1 MKKCCTGL
9 LCGLMLC
16 LLFAVTGCVRTDKPQ
31 EDRLKIVSTVFAPYD
46 FAREVAGDRGD
57 CTLLVPPGTEVH
69 SYEPTARDLI
79 TVQNCDIFIYVGG
92 ESDAWVDKL
101 LSALDTSRFRTVTL
115 MDCAEL
121 LPEEDVTG
129 DSVKHA
135 AHGEETEYDEH
146 VWTSPRN
153 AVRIVEKL
161 RQNMAEAAP
170 EDADGFAARAKT
182 YTEKLNALDRS
193 FAEVTA
199 TAKRHMIVMADRFPL
214 LYFVRAYG
222 LDYRAAFPGCA
233 SETEPNA
240 ATVARLI
247 DEVKRE
253 QIPVVFYLE
262 MSDGRMAD
270 SLCEA
275 TGAEKRMFHS
285 CHNVT
290 AAEQQAGETYLSLM
304 TRNRDVLKEALN

>member
-1 MKKCCTGL
+1 MKKRHIL
-9 LCGLMLC
+9 PVCGLILC
-16 LLFAVTGCVRTDKPQ
+16 LLLAMSGCIRTDKPQ
-31 EDRLKIVSTVFAPYD
+31 NRRLKIVSTVFAPYD
-46 FAREVAGDRGD
+46 FAREIAGDRGD

-79 TVQNCDIFIYVGG
+79 TVQNCDVFIYVGG

-115 MDCAEL
+115 MDCTEL
-121 LPEEDVTG
+121 LPEEDVAG
-129 DSVKHA
+129 DGIKHA

-153 AVRIVEKL
+153 AVRIVDKL
-161 RQNMAEAAP
+161 RQSFADASP
-170 EDADGFAARAKT
+170 EDADGFAARAKA
-182 YTEKLNALDRS
+182 YTEELNALDRS
-193 FAEVTA
+193 FAGLTA
-199 TAKRHMIVMADRFPL
+199 TAKRHTIVMADRFPL

-270 SLCEA
+270 TICEA
-275 TGAEKRMFHS
+275 TGAEKRLFHS

>member
-1 MKKCCTGL
+1 MKKKLYAALSGGL
-9 LCGLMLC
+9 ILC
-16 LLFAVTGCVRTDKPQ
+16 LLCALTGCTRPVETQDG
-31 EDRLKIVSTVFAPYD
+31 RLKVVSTVFAPFD
-46 FAREVAGDRGD
+46 FSREIVGERGD

-79 TVQNCDIFIYVGG
+79 TVQNCDVFVYIGG

-115 MDCAEL
+115 MDCVEL
-121 LPEEDVTG
+121 LPEEAISG
-129 DSVKHA
+129 GESAHA
-135 AHGEETEYDEH
+135 EEAETEYDEH

-153 AVRIVEKL
+153 AIRIVEKL
-161 RQNMAEAAP
+161 RQNFAAAAP
-170 EDADGFAARAKT
+170 SDAEYFSSRAES
-182 YTEKLNALDRS
+182 YTEKLTALDRA
-193 FAEVTA
+193 FVEVTA
-199 TAKRHMIVMADRFPL
+199 NAAHRTLVMADRFPL

-247 DEVKRE
+247 DEVKAER
-253 QIPVVFYLE
+253 IPVVFYLE

-270 SLCEA
+270 TVCEA
-275 TGAEKRMFHS
+275 TGAKKRLFHS

-290 AAEQQAGETYLSLM
+290 AEEQQAGETYLSLM
-304 TRNRDVLKEALN
+304 YRNRDAVKEALG

>member
-146 VWTSPRN
+146 VLDVAAQCR
-153 AVRIVEKL
+153 AHCGKAAAEYGGGGAGGRRRICRP
-161 RQNMAEAAP
+161 RQNVYRKAE
-170 EDADGFAARAKT
+170 RA
-182 YTEKLNALDRS
+182 
-193 FAEVTA
+193 
-199 TAKRHMIVMADRFPL
+199 
-214 LYFVRAYG
+214 
-222 LDYRAAFPGCA
+222 
-233 SETEPNA
+233 
-240 ATVARLI
+240 
-247 DEVKRE
+247 
-253 QIPVVFYLE
+253 
-262 MSDGRMAD
+262 
-270 SLCEA
+270 
-275 TGAEKRMFHS
+275 
-285 CHNVT
+285 
-290 AAEQQAGETYLSLM
+290 
-304 TRNRDVLKEALN
+304 